1 MRVAGLA
8 SNSARVWSVGSRA
21 ACGGTLRG
29 EGCGTALLT
38 TGRPL
43 TPVGEV
49 SGFLRSFPDVA
60 RAERSL
66 LNKQQN
72 PKIRPVQ
79 VATKSCKLV

>member
-8 SNSARVWSVGSRA
+8 SDSARVWSVGSRA

-43 TPVGEV
+43 IPAGKI
-49 SGFLRSFPDVA
+49 GALFPKSFRGGSR
-60 RAERSL
+60 RAAAFIS
-66 LNKQQN
+66 K
-72 PKIRPVQ
+72 
-79 VATKSCKLV
+79 